1 MNIQNDSYNK
11 FAKIILPYL
20 LEAIKDSALNHS
32 DSDIADIYT
41 SLKKWDMHHQSD
53 FFEPLIFDQWI
64 DDLNQAVWQNGL
76 MIKRQM
82 ILKRIMILLHGG
94 VSLMPSNL

>member
-1 MNIQNDSYNK
+1 MLLIQNDSYNK

-41 SLKKWDMHHQSD
+41 LTTKQLSHLERMGEKSAMNIVVAINNSKTTNVSY
-53 FFEPLIFDQWI
+53 F
-64 DDLNQAVWQNGL
+64 
-76 MIKRQM
+76 
-82 ILKRIMILLHGG
+82 RI
-94 VSLMPSNL
+94 